1 MKLLPLSCFLL
12 VSFGTAFAE
21 EVAPAVDPKKDEAA
35 PAPANPGPPP
45 QGGVPGEGPGPRH
58 GGGGGG
64 QNREAMEAQW
74 KKADLDG
81 DGFLS
86 ESEFAL
92 LPRIADLPE
101 DKRSAIFHRI
111 DKDRDGKISPE
122 EMRQNRPRP
131 PAFPPLDQVDLDK
144 DGKISFEEFQKV
156 PFVAKQSEERQHAMF
171 DRMDR
176 DKDGFLTAKDGPL
189 NPGGGGPGGRGGRR
203 GFDPKRFIQELD
215 ANGDGSLSF
224 DEFRKAP
231 FIKDLGEDAQE
242 AKFNE
247 MDRNKDLKIDLSD
260 FPAPPDHGPGPPPED
275 GRPEDMKPEGGGK
288 PPGAPSKG
296 S

>member
-1 MKLLPLSCFLL
+1 MKLLPLSFFLL
-12 VSFGTAFAE
+12 ASLGSVVAE
-21 EVAPAVDPKKDEAA
+21 EAAPPADPKKDVAA
-35 PAPANPGPPP
+35 PAPVDPGPPP
-45 QGGVPGEGPGPRH
+45 AGAPGEGPGSRR
-58 GGGGGG
+58 GGGP
-64 QNREAMEAQW
+64 NREAMEAQW

-81 DGFLS
+81 DGFLT
-86 ESEFAL
+86 EAEFAL
-92 LPRIADLPE
+92 LPRIANLPE

-111 DKDRDGKISPE
+111 DKDGDGKISPE
-122 EMRQNRPRP
+122 EMRQSRPRP

-176 DKDGFLTAKDGPL
+176 DKDGFLTPKDGPL
-189 NPGGGGPGGRGGRR
+189 TPPGGGPGGRGGRH
-203 GFDPKRFIQELD
+203 GFDPKKFIQDLD
-215 ANGDGSLSF
+215 TNGDGSLSF
-224 DEFRKAP
+224 EEFRKAP

-260 FPAPPDHGPGPPPED
+260 FPAPPDRGPGPPPED
-275 GRPEDMKPEGGGK
+275 GKPDGDK